1 MILMIAF
8 LFMVALFVGHRHI
21 EEYSLPM
28 KKKILGWLLIVIA
41 VLNLSWD
48 IVIAIDTYNSS
59 PIVDKELIKNRLSGY
74 KFVPRLEN
82 LSPQKREEWERK
94 QIIAGKIDSHTS
106 YRNVEILYDNQIF
119 IDMFGIDLFEQ
130 YSYDQRKAI
139 IEDSINR
146 YNKDYIDKIFYEC
159 LSPYT
164 NDGKFNPKKGLG
176 VRWEQYSILS
186 TDEKLDL
193 LKSYIDTSK
202 SSFDALSPEDL
213 ISHKIMRAFGVFFLI
228 FGWGVYTL
236 ISTPM
241 YSPIWKRVIKT
252 ILYIL
257 MSIVLYACANSIDE
271 LATLWYLGAEFLLMI
286 VLLILNLNQ
295 VRIERD
301 QNKKRK
307 PQTYNWGRLII
318 KTLGSL
324 FVPIL
329 LLLCS
334 AWLDKRDYAPWIL
347 FYLPYYLLLFI
358 YYERLIWKNNK
369 PFGAIFMLPLL
380 NRIGLYQ
387 SYSNLFDFKKNLLIT
402 IMPAILISIVLP
414 FIASLISGSRENELI
429 CHILLALPI
438 LAWIVGLVYSYSL
451 NWLYSSEGLSNH
463 EKK

>member
-1 MILMIAF
+1 
-8 LFMVALFVGHRHI
+8 
-21 EEYSLPM
+21 
-28 KKKILGWLLIVIA
+28 
-41 VLNLSWD
+41 
-48 IVIAIDTYNSS
+48 
-59 PIVDKELIKNRLSGY
+59 
-74 KFVPRLEN
+74 
-82 LSPQKREEWERK
+82 
-94 QIIAGKIDSHTS
+94 
-106 YRNVEILYDNQIF
+106 
-119 IDMFGIDLFEQ
+119 
-130 YSYDQRKAI
+130 
-139 IEDSINR
+139 
-146 YNKDYIDKIFYEC
+146 
-159 LSPYT
+159 
-164 NDGKFNPKKGLG
+164 
-176 VRWEQYSILS
+176 
-186 TDEKLDL
+186 
-193 LKSYIDTSK
+193 
-202 SSFDALSPEDL
+202 
-213 ISHKIMRAFGVFFLI
+213 
-228 FGWGVYTL
+228 
-236 ISTPM
+236 
-241 YSPIWKRVIKT
+241 
-252 ILYIL
+252 
-257 MSIVLYACANSIDE
+257 
-271 LATLWYLGAEFLLMI
+271 MI

-358 YYERLIWKNNK
+358 YYEWLIWKHNK